1 MVSSPHEALH
11 RIFRVDPGLF
21 ARLLPRAGI
30 RFPEH
35 TAIEPLDTDLTE
47 IRPLER
53 RVDSV
58 FRVRVAGE
66 EGGFVLAVEAQGK
79 PEPDK
84 HNSWTYYLAH
94 LYAKYRLPPFLLV
107 VCKDK
112 ATAAWAA
119 EPIRVGRG
127 FHTSMVVF
135 PLVLGPGILPVI
147 TEADEAARDLGVAV
161 FSALAYAKDPALT
174 VILDALASGVADNA
188 DKSRSEGDTET
199 GEGGDVDRVDWAEI
213 VEIGLGEG
221 PGREYWRH
229 LMATYTPNFPGS
241 NTIVEE
247 SWLEGRAKGKEEGK
261 AEGKAEGKEEG
272 KAEGKAEDVL
282 HILDVRGIE
291 ISDSVRERITGC
303 TDLDVLGT
311 WLDRSLSAE
320 RAEELFV
327 EE

>member
-30 RFPEH
+30 DFPEH

-58 FRVRVAGE
+58 FRVRVPDD
-66 EGGFVLAVEAQGK
+66 EGGFVLAVESQGK
-79 PEPDK
+79 PDPDK

-94 LYAKYRLPPFLLV
+94 MYAKYRLPPFLLV

-112 ATAAWAA
+112 ATASWAA

-135 PLVLGPGILPVI
+135 PLVLGPGVLPVI

-161 FSALAYAKDPALT
+161 FSALAYSKDPGLT
-174 VILDALASGVADNA
+174 AILDALASGVADDA
-188 DKSRSEGDTET
+188 EKSGVRGNPERDA
-199 GEGGDVDRVDWAEI
+199 DVDRVDWAEI

-247 SWLEGRAKGKEEGK
+247 SWLEGRAKGR
-261 AEGKAEGKEEG
+261 
-272 KAEGKAEDVL
+272 AED
-282 HILDVRGIE
+282 ILRILEVRGIE
-291 ISDSVRERITGC
+291 ISDPVRERVIEC

-311 WLDRSLSAE
+311 WFDRSLSAA
-320 RAEELFV
+320 RAEELFGGV
-327 EE
+327 DE

>member
-11 RIFRVDPGLF
+11 RIFRMDPGLF

-30 RFPEH
+30 GFPEH

-58 FRVRVAGE
+58 FRVRVPGE
-66 EGGFVLAVEAQGK
+66 ESGFVLAVESQGK
-79 PEPDK
+79 PDPDK

-94 LYAKYRLPPFLLV
+94 MYAKYRLPPFLLV

-112 ATAAWAA
+112 ATAAWAS
-119 EPIRVGRG
+119 EPIRVGRA

-147 TEADEAARDLGVAV
+147 TEPDEAARDLGVAV
-161 FSALAYAKDPALT
+161 FSALAYASDPGLT
-174 VILDALASGVADNA
+174 AILDALASGVADDA
-188 DKSRSEGDTET
+188 GKS
-199 GEGGDVDRVDWAEI
+199 GDVDRVDWAEI

-221 PGREYWRH
+221 PGRDYWRH

-241 NTIVEE
+241 NSIVEE
-247 SWLEGRAKGKEEGK
+247 SWLEGK
-261 AEGKAEGKEEG
+261 AEGKAET
-272 KAEGKAEDVL
+272 VL
-282 HILDVRGIE
+282 RILEVRGVE
-291 ISDSVRERITGC
+291 IPDFVRERVTAC
-303 TDLDVLGT
+303 ADLDVLGT
-311 WLDRSLSAE
+311 WIDRSLSVV

>member
-1 MVSSPHEALH
+1 M
-11 RIFRVDPGLF
+11 DPGLF

-30 RFPEH
+30 GFPEH

-58 FRVRVAGE
+58 FRVRVPGE
-66 EGGFVLAVEAQGK
+66 ESGFVLAVESQGK
-79 PEPDK
+79 PDPDK

-94 LYAKYRLPPFLLV
+94 MYAKYRLPPFLLV

-112 ATAAWAA
+112 ATAAWAS
-119 EPIRVGRG
+119 EPIRVGRA

-147 TEADEAARDLGVAV
+147 TEPDEAARDLGVAV
-161 FSALAYAKDPALT
+161 FSALAYASDPGLT
-174 VILDALASGVADNA
+174 AILDALASGVADDA
-188 DKSRSEGDTET
+188 GKS
-199 GEGGDVDRVDWAEI
+199 GDVDRVDWAEI

-221 PGREYWRH
+221 PGRDYWRH

-241 NTIVEE
+241 NSIVEE
-247 SWLEGRAKGKEEGK
+247 SWLEGK
-261 AEGKAEGKEEG
+261 AEGKAET
-272 KAEGKAEDVL
+272 VL
-282 HILDVRGIE
+282 RILEVRGVE
-291 ISDSVRERITGC
+291 IPDFVRERVTAC
-303 TDLDVLGT
+303 ADLDVLGT
-311 WLDRSLSAE
+311 WIDRSLSVV

>member
-1 MVSSPHEALH
+1 M
-11 RIFRVDPGLF
+11 
-21 ARLLPRAGI
+21 
-30 RFPEH
+30 
-35 TAIEPLDTDLTE
+35 
-47 IRPLER
+47 
-53 RVDSV
+53 
-58 FRVRVAGE
+58 
-66 EGGFVLAVEAQGK
+66 
-79 PEPDK
+79 
-84 HNSWTYYLAH
+84 
-94 LYAKYRLPPFLLV
+94 PPFLLV

-311 WLDRSLSAE
+311 WLDRS
-320 RAEELFV
+320 
-327 EE
+327 

>member
-30 RFPEH
+30 GFPEH

-58 FRVRVAGE
+58 FRVRVPGE
-66 EGGFVLAVEAQGK
+66 EGGFVLAVESQGK
-79 PEPDK
+79 PDPDK

-94 LYAKYRLPPFLLV
+94 MYAKYRLPPFLLV

-112 ATAAWAA
+112 ATAAWAS

-147 TEADEAARDLGVAV
+147 TEPDEAARDLGVAV
-161 FSALAYAKDPALT
+161 FSALAYASDPGLT
-174 VILDALASGVADNA
+174 AILDALASGVADDA
-188 DKSRSEGDTET
+188 GKSGS
-199 GEGGDVDRVDWAEI
+199 GDVDRVDWAEI

-221 PGREYWRH
+221 PGRDYWRN

-241 NTIVEE
+241 NSIVEE
-247 SWLEGRAKGKEEGK
+247 SWLEGRAKGQTEGK
-261 AEGKAEGKEEG
+261 TEGRVEGR
-272 KAEGKAEDVL
+272 AED
-282 HILDVRGIE
+282 ILRILEVRGVE
-291 ISDSVRERITGC
+291 IPDLVRERVASC
-303 TDLDVLGT
+303 ADLDVLGT
-311 WLDRSLSAE
+311 WLDRSLSVV

>member
-30 RFPEH
+30 DFPEY
-35 TAIEPLDTDLTE
+35 TVIEPLDTDLTE

-58 FRVRVAGE
+58 FRVRVPGE
-66 EGGFVLAVEAQGK
+66 EGGFVLAVESQGK
-79 PEPDK
+79 PDPDK
-84 HNSWTYYLAH
+84 HNSGTYYLAH
-94 LYAKYRLPPFLLV
+94 MYAKYRLPPFLLV

-112 ATAAWAA
+112 ATASWAA

-135 PLVLGPGILPVI
+135 PLVLGPGVLPVI

-161 FSALAYAKDPALT
+161 FSALAYASDPGLT
-174 VILDALASGVADNA
+174 AILDALASGVADDA
-188 DKSRSEGDTET
+188 EKT
-199 GEGGDVDRVDWAEI
+199 GNVDRADWAEI

-221 PGREYWRH
+221 PGRDYWRH

-241 NTIVEE
+241 NSIVEE
-247 SWLEGRAKGKEEGK
+247 SWLEGRAKGR
-261 AEGKAEGKEEG
+261 
-272 KAEGKAEDVL
+272 AED
-282 HILDVRGIE
+282 ILRILEVRGVE
-291 ISDSVRERITGC
+291 IPDLVRERVVSC
-303 TDLDVLGT
+303 ADLDVLGT
-311 WLDRSLSAE
+311 WLDRSLSVL

>member
-30 RFPEH
+30 GFPEH

-58 FRVRVAGE
+58 FRVRVADE
-66 EGGFVLAVEAQGK
+66 EGGFVLAVESQGK
-79 PEPDK
+79 PDPDK

-94 LYAKYRLPPFLLV
+94 MYAKYRLPPFLVV

-112 ATAAWAA
+112 ATASWAA
-119 EPIRVGRG
+119 EPIRIGQG

-135 PLVLGPGILPVI
+135 PLVLGPGTLPVI
-147 TEADEAARDLGVAV
+147 TEAEEAARDLGVAV
-161 FSALAYAKDPALT
+161 FSALAYAKDPGLT
-174 VILDALASGVADNA
+174 VILDALASGVAEDA
-188 DKSRSEGDTET
+188 DESRSQGIIGSD
-199 GEGGDVDRVDWAEI
+199 EGGEMDRVDWAEI
-213 VEIGLGEG
+213 VEVGLGDG

-241 NTIVEE
+241 KTIVEE
-247 SWLEGRAKGKEEGK
+247 SWLEGKEEGK
-261 AEGKAEGKEEG
+261 QEGKEEGKEEG
-272 KAEGKAEDVL
+272 KAEGKAEAILHVL
-282 HILDVRGIE
+282 GARGVE
-291 ISDSVRERITGC
+291 VSDSVRERITGC
-303 TDLDVLGT
+303 TDLDVLGN
-311 WLDRSLSAE
+311 WLDRSLHAVH
-320 RAEELFV
+320 AEELFV

>member
-11 RIFRVDPGLF
+11 RIFRADPGLF

-30 RFPEH
+30 GFPEY
-35 TAIEPLDTDLTE
+35 TAIEPVDSDLTE

-58 FRVRVAGE
+58 FRVRAAGE
-66 EGGFVLAVEAQGK
+66 EGGFVLAVESQGK
-79 PEPDK
+79 PDPDK
-84 HNSWTYYLAH
+84 HSSWTYYLAH

-112 ATAAWAA
+112 ATASWAA

-147 TEADEAARDLGVAV
+147 TEADEAAQDLGVAV
-161 FSALAYAKDPALT
+161 FSALAYAKDPGLT
-174 VILDALASGVADNA
+174 AILDALASGVADDA
-188 DKSRSEGDTET
+188 ERSGSGSSAETE
-199 GEGGDVDRVDWAEI
+199 EAGDVDRVDWAEI

-221 PGREYWRH
+221 PGRDYWRH

-247 SWLEGRAKGKEEGK
+247 SWLEGRAKGK
-261 AEGKAEGKEEG
+261 
-272 KAEGKAEDVL
+272 AEDIL
-282 HILDVRGIE
+282 HILEVRGVE
-291 ISDSVRERITGC
+291 IPDAVRERVTDC
-303 TDLDVLGT
+303 TDLDVLVT
-311 WLDRSLSAE
+311 WLDRSLSVAH
-320 RAEELFV
+320 AEELFG

>member
-1 MVSSPHEALH
+1 MFTRTVESDPNVRAQGARANTFRRMVSSPHEALH
-11 RIFRVDPGLF
+11 RIFRMDPGLF

-30 RFPEH
+30 GFPEH

-58 FRVRVAGE
+58 FRVRVPGE
-66 EGGFVLAVEAQGK
+66 ESGFVLAVESQGK
-79 PEPDK
+79 PDPDK

-94 LYAKYRLPPFLLV
+94 MYAKYRLPPFLLV

-112 ATAAWAA
+112 ATAAWAS
-119 EPIRVGRG
+119 EPIRVGRA

-147 TEADEAARDLGVAV
+147 TEPDEAARDLGVAV
-161 FSALAYAKDPALT
+161 FSALAYASDPGLT
-174 VILDALASGVADNA
+174 AILDALASGVADDA
-188 DKSRSEGDTET
+188 GKS
-199 GEGGDVDRVDWAEI
+199 GDVDRVDWAEI

-221 PGREYWRH
+221 PGRDYWRH

-241 NTIVEE
+241 NSIVEE
-247 SWLEGRAKGKEEGK
+247 SWLEGK
-261 AEGKAEGKEEG
+261 AEGKAET
-272 KAEGKAEDVL
+272 VL
-282 HILDVRGIE
+282 RILEVRGVE
-291 ISDSVRERITGC
+291 IPDFVRERVTAC
-303 TDLDVLGT
+303 ADLDVLGT
-311 WLDRSLSAE
+311 WIDRSLSVV

>member
-30 RFPEH
+30 DFPEH

-58 FRVRVAGE
+58 FRVRVPDD
-66 EGGFVLAVEAQGK
+66 EGGFVLAVESQGK
-79 PEPDK
+79 PDPDK

-94 LYAKYRLPPFLLV
+94 MYAKYRLPPFLLV

-112 ATAAWAA
+112 ATASWAA

-135 PLVLGPGILPVI
+135 PLVLGPGVLPVI

-161 FSALAYAKDPALT
+161 FSALAYSKDPGLT
-174 VILDALASGVADNA
+174 AILDALASGVADDA
-188 DKSRSEGDTET
+188 EKSGVRGNPERDA
-199 GEGGDVDRVDWAEI
+199 DVDRVDWAEI

-247 SWLEGRAKGKEEGK
+247 SWLEGRAKGR
-261 AEGKAEGKEEG
+261 
-272 KAEGKAEDVL
+272 AED
-282 HILDVRGIE
+282 ILRILEVRGIE
-291 ISDSVRERITGC
+291 ISDPVRERVIEC

-311 WLDRSLSAE
+311 WFDRSLSAAH
-320 RAEELFV
+320 AEELFV
-327 EE
+327 EG

>member
-30 RFPEH
+30 DFPEH
-35 TAIEPLDTDLTE
+35 TTIEPLDTDLTE

-58 FRVRVAGE
+58 FRVRVPGE
-66 EGGFVLAVEAQGK
+66 EGGFLLAVESQGK
-79 PEPDK
+79 PDPDK
-84 HNSWTYYLAH
+84 HSSWTYYLAH
-94 LYAKYRLPPFLLV
+94 MYAKYRLPPFLLV

-112 ATAAWAA
+112 TTASWAA

-135 PLVLGPGILPVI
+135 PLVLGPGVLPAI

-161 FSALAYAKDPALT
+161 FSALAHAKDPGLT
-174 VILDALASGVADNA
+174 AILDALASGVADDA
-188 DKSRSEGDTET
+188 QKS
-199 GEGGDVDRVDWAEI
+199 GDVDRADWAEI

-221 PGREYWRH
+221 PGRDYWRH

-241 NTIVEE
+241 NSIVEE
-247 SWLEGRAKGKEEGK
+247 SWLEGRAKGQS
-261 AEGKAEGKEEG
+261 EG
-272 KAEGKAEDVL
+272 KAEGKAEDIL
-282 HILDVRGIE
+282 HILHVRGVE
-291 ISDSVRERITGC
+291 IPDSVRERIVGC

-311 WLDRSLSAE
+311 WLDRSLSATH
-320 RAEELFV
+320 AEELFG

>member
-11 RIFRVDPGLF
+11 RIFRMDPGLF

-30 RFPEH
+30 GFPEH

-58 FRVRVAGE
+58 FRVRVPGE
-66 EGGFVLAVEAQGK
+66 ESGFVLAVESQGK
-79 PEPDK
+79 PDPDK

-94 LYAKYRLPPFLLV
+94 MYAKYRLPPFLLV

-112 ATAAWAA
+112 ATAAWAS
-119 EPIRVGRG
+119 EPIRVGRA

-147 TEADEAARDLGVAV
+147 TEPDEAARDLGVAV
-161 FSALAYAKDPALT
+161 FSALAYASDPGLT
-174 VILDALASGVADNA
+174 AILDALASGVVDDAG
-188 DKSRSEGDTET
+188 KS
-199 GEGGDVDRVDWAEI
+199 GDVDRVDWAEI

-221 PGREYWRH
+221 PGRDYWRH

-241 NTIVEE
+241 NSIVEE
-247 SWLEGRAKGKEEGK
+247 SWLEGK
-261 AEGKAEGKEEG
+261 AEGKAET
-272 KAEGKAEDVL
+272 VL
-282 HILDVRGIE
+282 RILEVRGVE
-291 ISDSVRERITGC
+291 IPDFVRERVTAC
-303 TDLDVLGT
+303 ADLDVLGT
-311 WLDRSLSAE
+311 WIDRSLSVV